1 MLAIRKLYLMF
12 NGWVIMIFYL
22 RKNETQTHWTIC
34 SCWKYR
40 STDSTLKLWDRESKI
55 CKRSYEGHQ
64 NEKNFV
70 GLSTNGDWISCGSEC
85 NTVFTY
91 HKEADKPIA
100 TYTFPVAVN
109 ICYSIYSNYI
119 LNITFRSMMMKIYS
133 LVLSAGKKIP
143 RN

>member
-1 MLAIRKLYLMF
+1 MNPKHIELFAHIK
-12 NGWVIMIFYL
+12 
-22 RKNETQTHWTIC
+22 
-34 SCWKYR
+34 KYR

-70 GLSTNGDWISCGSEC
+70 GLSINGDWISCGSEC

-100 TYTFPVAVN
+100 TYTFPVAV
-109 ICYSIYSNYI
+109 SILL
-119 LNITFRSMMMKIYS
+119 LNIFKLYFKYS
-133 LVLSAGKKIP
+133 F
-143 RN
+143 